1 MIKHV
6 NKYIVVLLAVIQF
19 LSGDSTTVFADVPVM
34 PEVLVTSQRSG
45 RFLNSR
51 GAETTVITRK
61 DIQSLHLNSIPELL
75 ETVASID
82 IRERGTPGSQA
93 DISVRGS
100 SFEGVLL
107 LVNGIRYR
115 DPQTGHFTMDIPL
128 DLASIE
134 RVEVLSG
141 GGSTMYGSTASGG
154 VINIVTGN
162 DPSGTQ
168 QSVSIGSYGSL
179 QTNAGLGFSM
189 KNTDIL
195 LRVHGKKSDGY
206 IKGTDIRNTG
216 IDVSGSHMY
225 EQWTVD
231 WNMGIINKRFGAE
244 GFYAPYPSYE
254 ETLTLLGGVN
264 AQHVINPKSM
274 LRFRAGARGHGDDFI
289 LVKDDPGFYRNTH
302 YNRSLVFS
310 GEYINA
316 FSDNYTTVI
325 GVETERTG
333 ISSGSL
339 GRKADN
345 NNAVYGEFTA
355 DTGKARLSAS
365 LRYDSGFRN
374 ENYILHG
381 VGIEIPLGNH
391 AIFKVRT
398 EKSFRSP
405 TYTELYYTSPANVG
419 NSSLKSQRSQSV
431 EAGFHY
437 TGNFVSSGITVFA
450 RESTDV
456 IDWIREEEDA
466 PWKTEN
472 HGRTETTGIELKL
485 RAPVYRGWESR
496 LTALL
501 LDQTVERQKGV
512 ESKYV
517 LNPAARVCAGT
528 LAGPLPAGIR
538 CSFRFRYETLLDGDE
553 KFPVSV
559 SCSKPVKSVRTVF
572 SVKNMFN
579 EQYEE
584 FPGLRAPGRWYTLQ
598 LEFNL

>member
-1 MIKHV
+1 MKNV
-6 NKYIVVLLAVIQF
+6 FNYLVVILAMIQF
-19 LSGDSTTVFADVPVM
+19 LSVDSTSVFADVPVL

-45 RFLNSR
+45 RFLRSR
-51 GAETTVITRK
+51 GAESTVITRA
-61 DIQSLHLNSIPELL
+61 DIQSLQLNSIPELL
-75 ETVASID
+75 ETIASID
-82 IRERGTPGSQA
+82 IMERGTPGSQA

-128 DLASIE
+128 DLASVE

-141 GGSTMYGSTASGG
+141 GGSTMYGSAASGG

-162 DPSGTQ
+162 DPNGVQ
-168 QSVSIGSYGSL
+168 QSVSIGSYGSV

-206 IKGTDIRNTG
+206 MSGTDLRNTG
-216 IDVSGSHMY
+216 LDVSGSHMY
-225 EQWTVD
+225 EQWTIN
-231 WNMGIINKRFGAE
+231 WNMGIINKHFGAE

-264 AQHVINPKSM
+264 AQHVINPNSM
-274 LRFRAGARGHGDDFI
+274 LRFRAGVRGHGDDFI
-289 LVKDDPGFYRNTH
+289 LVRDDPGLYRNTH
-302 YNRSLVFS
+302 YNRSYVFS

-316 FSDNYTTVI
+316 FTDKYSAII
-325 GVETERTG
+325 GIETERTG

-355 DTGKARLSAS
+355 DTDKARLSAS

-381 VGIEIPLGNH
+381 VGIEIPLGIH
-391 AIFKVRT
+391 TIFKART

-405 TYTELYYTSPANVG
+405 TYTELYYVSPANMG

-431 EAGFHY
+431 EAGFHN
-437 TGNFVSSGITVFA
+437 TGNYVSSGITVFA
-450 RESTDV
+450 RESTNV
-456 IDWIREEEDA
+456 IDWIREVEDA
-466 PWKTEN
+466 PWKAEN

-485 RAPVYRGWESR
+485 RATVYRGWESR

-512 ESKYV
+512 ESKYA
-517 LNPAARVCAGT
+517 LNPAARVGAGT
-528 LAGPLPAGIR
+528 LSGPLPAGVR
-538 CSFRFRYETLLDGDE
+538 CSVRFRYEKLLDGDE
-553 KFPVSV
+553 KVPVSV
-559 SCSKPVKSVRTVF
+559 TCSKLVKSVRTVL

-584 FPGLRAPGRWYTLQ
+584 FPGLRAPGRWYTIQ
-598 LEFNL
+598 LELRL